1 MTTGSQI
8 STQQQRV
15 EPGRPARTLVAYYSR
30 TGVTKTVAEA
40 IAGGLGAD
48 LEELIDTKSR
58 KGPLGFVIA
67 AKDALRKKLTRI
79 EPVTKTPA
87 DYDLVVIGTPVWAG
101 TMASAV
107 RTYLSQRGSEIKKVA
122 LFCTQGGSSPGHA
135 LEDMQELCGKPPV
148 ETLSLR
154 TKTVKSGN
162 FAEAADAFVE
172 RLKQS

>member
-1 MTTGSQI
+1 MSTRTQN
-8 STQQQRV
+8 STQQEQVQGAAR
-15 EPGRPARTLVAYYSR
+15 GRALAVYYSR

-40 IAGGLGAD
+40 IAQRLGAD
-48 LEELIDTKSR
+48 VEELIDTKSR

-67 AKDALRKKLTRI
+67 GKDAVRKKLTRI
-79 EPVTKTPA
+79 EPVKKTPA

-107 RTYLSQRGSEIKKVA
+107 RTYLSHRGSEMKKVA
-122 LFCTQGGSSPGHA
+122 LFCTQGGKSPGHT

-154 TKTVKSGN
+154 TKTVKSGD
-162 FAEAADAFVE
+162 FAGAVDAFVE